1 MNLIADTND
10 DVIGERETEE
20 DCLDGVK
27 SGFFAR
33 EHAEQQV
40 DLRLRRDP
48 RDGAH
53 AAGGFAES
61 RTSAGL
67 TLGGG
72 SDVPPELPALLSSE
86 NVRPARAK

>member
-1 MNLIADTND
+1 MNLIADAND
-10 DVIGERETEE
+10 DVVGERETEE
-20 DCLDGVK
+20 DCLDGVI

-53 AAGGFAES
+53 AA
-61 RTSAGL
+61 
-67 TLGGG
+67 
-72 SDVPPELPALLSSE
+72 VPPELPALLSSA